1 MRILKFAIM
10 LMTAVSAVAAI
21 GGCSVEEPHD
31 AGDYGYVQ
39 FKLYKEAS
47 YSPASKAASIDY
59 LADITK
65 ARITMRY
72 QGTVLNQTLVFSAAD
87 QLKAEYGIRSEKL
100 QLLAG
105 EYEVLSF
112 VVYDKNDNEG
122 PAVSDIANS
131 GFMVEVGGMTV
142 HDLTVGTS
150 VVPSRGNVKFTLV
163 KDMSE
168 FDNVSTRSLES
179 HTFDEAKYITMRVE
193 RTSTNVQTSFVR
205 IPVEFSIHFN
215 DDEDDGNIYPDGYDE
230 YENFGYQTSS
240 LRADSLLFL
249 PAGEYRVRSYTL
261 LDGTK
266 TSFET
271 GSFDRST
278 APVFNVKDN
287 ATYEVKVPVSLSKDA
302 PYIQDYYALYEIWKS
317 LDGPNWY
324 YRGENYAEGTNWDFN
339 KDPDLWGDQPGVR
352 IHNNGRIASLDLTD
366 FGIKGDLSP
375 AIGQLT
381 ELVQLYLS
389 THNDL
394 NNFDTSDPAES
405 VEMLSRNRMER
416 HKKYMAEL
424 NPLTQLSEP
433 IAFGFAEKKQSLPEV
448 ALYEKGFTERKIY
461 AMEGFR
467 PGASSSDEPVVRPMD
482 NNPGTITNRL
492 ASIPEEIGNLS
503 KLEYLYIAN
512 CEIEAIPSAEAFAK
526 LTSLTDFELYN
537 CPKLKMT
544 DETAAAL
551 GALPSLVSINLGNN
565 GQWTPEECDRLM
577 SELANGPSSDKI
589 QILYFRNNRLDAL
602 KGEYFSRFIKLGLL
616 DIVNNEI
623 VRVDRFGKDVAP
635 VQIYLDYN
643 KIKEIPDNEG
653 GEIFC
658 NMDDVET
665 FSVSHNQLEEFPDI
679 FDAKSVFT
687 IGSVDFSYNNIS
699 RISNG
704 ENFKGINVKTL
715 SLASN
720 KFVEYPLEFTHS
732 NSVVSVYNFRGNGM
746 NKIDRDAFDYAKPN
760 RDKLTYTQT
769 FDFTYNR
776 LEELPVTFGDSAF
789 PYLYSV
795 DLSYNAFK
803 KFPYGPLNYTNLTA
817 FAIRG
822 QRDADG
828 NRILKEWPQGLYNH
842 RGLRG
847 FYIGSNAY
855 GRIDDKISTLIY
867 YFDISDNPNIEFDAS
882 DVCLA
887 WRAGAYRLIYD
898 KSQNIINCPEMLN

>member
-1 MRILKFAIM
+1 M
-10 LMTAVSAVAAI
+10 
-21 GGCSVEEPHD
+21 
-31 AGDYGYVQ
+31 
-39 FKLYKEAS
+39 
-47 YSPASKAASIDY
+47 
-59 LADITK
+59 
-65 ARITMRY
+65 
-72 QGTVLNQTLVFSAAD
+72 
-87 QLKAEYGIRSEKL
+87 
-100 QLLAG
+100 
-105 EYEVLSF
+105 
-112 VVYDKNDNEG
+112 
-122 PAVSDIANS
+122 
-131 GFMVEVGGMTV
+131 
-142 HDLTVGTS
+142 
-150 VVPSRGNVKFTLV
+150 
-163 KDMSE
+163 
-168 FDNVSTRSLES
+168 
-179 HTFDEAKYITMRVE
+179 
-193 RTSTNVQTSFVR
+193 
-205 IPVEFSIHFN
+205 
-215 DDEDDGNIYPDGYDE
+215 
-230 YENFGYQTSS
+230 
-240 LRADSLLFL
+240 
-249 PAGEYRVRSYTL
+249 
-261 LDGTK
+261 
-266 TSFET
+266 
-271 GSFDRST
+271 
-278 APVFNVKDN
+278 
-287 ATYEVKVPVSLSKDA
+287 
-302 PYIQDYYALYEIWKS
+302 
-317 LDGPNWY
+317 
-324 YRGENYAEGTNWDFN
+324 
-339 KDPDLWGDQPGVR
+339 
-352 IHNNGRIASLDLTD
+352 
-366 FGIKGDLSP
+366 
-375 AIGQLT
+375 
-381 ELVQLYLS
+381 
-389 THNDL
+389 
-394 NNFDTSDPAES
+394 
-405 VEMLSRNRMER
+405 
-416 HKKYMAEL
+416 
-424 NPLTQLSEP
+424 
-433 IAFGFAEKKQSLPEV
+433 
-448 ALYEKGFTERKIY
+448 
-461 AMEGFR
+461 
-467 PGASSSDEPVVRPMD
+467 
-482 NNPGTITNRL
+482 
-492 ASIPEEIGNLS
+492 
-503 KLEYLYIAN
+503 
-512 CEIEAIPSAEAFAK
+512 
-526 LTSLTDFELYN
+526 
-537 CPKLKMT
+537 
-544 DETAAAL
+544 
-551 GALPSLVSINLGNN
+551 
-565 GQWTPEECDRLM
+565 
-577 SELANGPSSDKI
+577 
-589 QILYFRNNRLDAL
+589 YFRNNRLDAL